1 MVARD
6 VSSFHFDGGERRR
19 PPSASTLTAI
29 GLVIAVHAAVGAYI
43 AYQKFAI
50 APPVIDGPT
59 IFEPWVLKPTVE
71 PKKAV
76 DPRQEPTKAVAPNYH
91 DPVVTDVKPLT
102 TLDADPTTQTGPI
115 TGMEP
120 FTLDGDALGGATV
133 GLEPVEPTVIG
144 RPDWV
149 KMPGAR
155 EFERYYPE
163 RALRL
168 GVSGAATLGCLVAAN
183 GTVGSCEVVSES
195 PGDMGF
201 GKAALKLAP
210 YFRMKPQTVNGQPV
224 DGAVVRIP
232 LRFNLAS

>member
-29 GLVIAVHAAVGAYI
+29 GLVVAVHAALGAYV
-43 AYQKFAI
+43 AYQKFVI
-50 APPVIDGPT
+50 APPATDGPT
-59 IFEPWVLKPTVE
+59 IFEPWIEPPVKTKPAVA
-71 PKKAV
+71 PKPES
-76 DPRQEPTKAVAPNYH
+76 PRTVAPNYH
-91 DPVVTDVKPLT
+91 DPVITDVKPPFT
-102 TLDADPTTQTGPI
+102 VDADPTAPTAPI
-115 TGMEP
+115 TGLEP
-120 FTLDGDALGGATV
+120 FTFDGDATGGTTE

-144 RPDWV
+144 KPDWV

-168 GVSGAATLGCLVAAN
+168 GVSGAATLACLVAAN
-183 GTVGSCEVVSES
+183 GTVGGCEVVSES